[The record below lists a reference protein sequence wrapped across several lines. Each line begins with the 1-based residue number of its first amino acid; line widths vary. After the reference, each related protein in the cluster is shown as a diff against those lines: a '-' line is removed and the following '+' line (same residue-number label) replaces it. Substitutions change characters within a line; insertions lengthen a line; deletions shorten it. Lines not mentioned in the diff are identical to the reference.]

1 VAHRN
6 RRRVGGA
13 GRAAHGVPLREE
25 LLSGPALSPATPRW
39 TFLSLAARLHAS
51 RASNTFSNHGGHLV
65 VGGGDHGAEPNRD
78 VAIER
83 GILTILAA
91 LPDDVELAMKGLS
104 VLATLCSSGLAQ
116 ARPEPHHR
124 GALKSRMLTSPFH
137 HGRVEQHQET
147 IAKQWR
153 PALLVL
159 SGVENEAV
167 AVLACSA
174 LARLAQ
180 HGTHRPHYWRAVRA
194 LTWWRDAPLLLHR
207 R

>member
-1 VAHRN
+1 LHAGQATRLLTTG
-6 RRRVGGA
+6 RDLVGGR
-13 GRAAHGVPLREE
+13 G
-25 LLSGPALSPATPRW
+25 
-39 TFLSLAARLHAS
+39 
-51 RASNTFSNHGGHLV
+51 
-65 VGGGDHGAEPNRD
+65 HGAEPNRD
-78 VAIER
+78 VAIDR